1 MSELIKQQNDE
12 IRKET
17 GMVKEGKLTEMDQPF
32 YKITY
37 KDAAGRKKTDSMRAK
52 NSNEARKDFVKMN
65 KGRGFKVLSAIK
77 EGKLNEVDFSKI
89 KLPSSI
95 NRFLTRLVDSVKDAQ
110 LNRIKRSALLYKV
123 IDAMGMSPQQLMA
136 DIAKIKKELK

>member
-1 MSELIKQQNDE
+1 MIKMSELIKQQNDE

-17 GMVKEGKLTEMDQPF
+17 GMVKEE
-32 YKITY
+32 
-37 KDAAGRKKTDSMRAK
+37 
-52 NSNEARKDFVKMN
+52 
-65 KGRGFKVLSAIK
+65 
-77 EGKLNEVDFSKI
+77 KLNEVDFSKI

-136 DIAKIKKELK
+136 DITKIKKELK

>member
-37 KDAAGRKKTDSMRAK
+37 KDSRGNKKTDSMRAK

-136 DIAKIKKELK
+136 DITKIKKELK